1 MRAITKII
9 NINLSEKYY
18 KKITALALITLS
30 ESNLR
35 L

>member
-1 MRAITKII
+1 MRDITKII

-18 KKITALALITLS
+18 KKITTLALMTLS
-30 ESNLR
+30 EPNLR